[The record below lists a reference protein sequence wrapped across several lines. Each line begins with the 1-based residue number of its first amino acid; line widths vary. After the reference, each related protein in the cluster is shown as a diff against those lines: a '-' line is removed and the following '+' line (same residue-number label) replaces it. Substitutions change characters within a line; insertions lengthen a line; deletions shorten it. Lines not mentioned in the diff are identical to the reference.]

1 MKLLNIRIES
11 ALLFLITLIG
21 GFLRFYN
28 LNWDNFHYF
37 HPDERN
43 IAMAV
48 SKIRFF
54 SHLNPEFFAYGGLT
68 VYLYRTLAEITAAV
82 THNTTWLSDWG
93 HISLIGRFASAFFST
108 LTIPAIFFLGKK
120 LFTTG
125 VGLLSALFFA
135 LTVSS
140 IQSAHFSTT
149 ESILALSATLLS
161 LLSLHLFHKPNLGG
175 YLLTAAL
182 LGASAAA
189 KTTAIIFAV
198 IPITSHIMASLKDRK
213 NLLQTN
219 LNLLPFL
226 TLALVTFT
234 LLSPYTFLSWNKF
247 LESMA
252 YESGVVSGTLPVP
265 YTLQFTGTLPYIFQ
279 IQNLIFQM
287 GLILIPAILGVGLL
301 ISTAIRRRDP
311 RLMIFLILPVLY
323 FAYVGSWHTKFIR
336 YIVPLLPFFA
346 IAAAYFLFW
355 VKKRIPRL
363 GSSLIIFFTL
373 ITALWALAFASIY
386 IRQQTRITASEWIYQ
401 NIPPGAKILGEH
413 WDDGIPIPLGTLTPA
428 RYKGEALTIYEPD
441 NQAKV
446 QYFAEKLSGAD
457 YLIISSR
464 RLYGTLINL
473 PGKYPVTS
481 RYYKLLFDE
490 QLGYQKVAEFSFYQ
504 NILGFEINDDG
515 SEETFQVYDHPKVII
530 FQNIDKLTFE
540 SLAMILSP

>member
-93 HISLIGRFASAFFST
+93 HISLIGRFASAFFSP

-301 ISTAIRRRDP
+301 IYTAIRRRDP

-490 QLGYQKVAEFSFYQ
+490 QLGYQKVAEFSSYP

>member
-21 GFLRFYN
+21 GFFRFYN

-301 ISTAIRRRDP
+301 IYTAIRRRDP

-490 QLGYQKVAEFSFYQ
+490 QLGYQKVAEFSSYP